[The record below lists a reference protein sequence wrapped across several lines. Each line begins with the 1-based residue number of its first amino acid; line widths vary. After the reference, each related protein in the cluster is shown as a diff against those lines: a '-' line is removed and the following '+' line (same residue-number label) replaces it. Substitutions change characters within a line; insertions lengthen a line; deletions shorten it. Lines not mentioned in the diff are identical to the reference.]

1 MAAKV
6 MLMFNGERVD
16 EFLLDKES
24 VTIGR
29 RPTSDIY
36 IDNLAVSGNHARILT
51 ILDDSYLED
60 LDSTNGVFVNG
71 QRVKRHALQE
81 GDVVTIGK
89 HELYFFADTESKRDT
104 GGEDA
109 SALHTPPILD
119 KPARSDSEPGRVELD
134 PIIEPSP
141 VEPPLPEPATQAAES
156 AETLVNAKLRVLTE
170 RGTGKELPLV
180 KAITTVG
187 KPGVQVAA
195 ISRRPQGDFIVNVE
209 RSEGA
214 EAPLVNGAPLGHRSL
229 RLEHQDVIEIA
240 GVKMEYLKE

>member
-1 MAAKV
+1 MAAK
-6 MLMFNGERVD
+6 LILSFNGETVG

-24 VTIGR
+24 MTIGR

-36 IDNLAVSGNHARILT
+36 IDNLAVSATHARILT
-51 ILDDSYLED
+51 ILEDSFLED

-71 QRVKRHALQE
+71 QRVKKHALQE
-81 GDVVTIGK
+81 GDVVIIGK
-89 HELYFFADTESKRDT
+89 HELRFYPDEASSVVT
-104 GGEDA
+104 GASDA
-109 SALHTPPILD
+109 LLVPSMDDSDAPIPP
-119 KPARSDSEPGRVELD
+119 AAE
-134 PIIEPSP
+134 P
-141 VEPPLPEPATQAAES
+141 VEYEPPVQAAVAQS
-156 AETLVNAKLRVLTE
+156 ATSGGIAKLRVITDA
-170 RGTGKELPLV
+170 GPGKELPLT

-209 RSEGA
+209 RSEGTK
-214 EAPLVNGAPLGHRSL
+214 APLVNGAPLGHRSL